1 MKNLKIKKALFLIT
15 AGLFFSVQ
23 SMATDGYFSTG
34 YGTIN
39 KGLAGAGI
47 AFYQGSL
54 INGNPA
60 GAAFLGDKYQLG
72 VGLFNPN
79 RQYTITGNPS
89 GMEGTFGLT
98 PGTVES
104 DSKYFVIPSL
114 GANWMLSEKSAISA
128 ALFGNGGMNTNYPT
142 ATFHDPGSTTTGV
155 NLIQMFGNIS
165 FSQKLGD
172 KHSIGITGVLAYQ
185 SFEAEGLSLFAGYSL
200 NPSSVS
206 NNGTDAAFGYG
217 FKIGYLGQLTDNF
230 SIGVMYQ
237 SKVFMSEF
245 DDYSGLFAEQGGFDI
260 PSSWTVGFSWEL
272 IEDLT
277 LIGDVKSIMYND
289 IKSIGNPFS
298 KLMDGQ
304 PLGADDGPGFGWED
318 IMVYKV
324 GINYA
329 GVDTWEFRGGVSIGD
344 NPVQESEV
352 LFNILAP
359 GVIQNQVSLGLSKE
373 VGKKGNQFHVAM
385 NYAFNNSVKGY
396 NPLDFDAAQAMQGNM
411 VPNQTVEIEMNQFE
425 LELGFSF

>member
-1 MKNLKIKKALFLIT
+1 MKILNFRKTFILAIVSLFVTTQVI
-15 AGLFFSVQ
+15 
-23 SMATDGYFSTG
+23 ATDGYFSTG

-60 GAAFLGDKYQLG
+60 GAAFLGNKYQLG

-79 RQYTITGNPS
+79 RQYTVAGNPS
-89 GMEGTFGLT
+89 GMEGTFGLM

-104 DSKYFVIPSL
+104 DSKIFVIPSL
-114 GANWMLSEKSAISA
+114 GANWMLNEKSAISA
-128 ALFGNGGMNTNYPT
+128 ALFGNGGMNTDYPT
-142 ATFHDPGSTTTGV
+142 GTFYDQSSKTTGV

-165 FSQKLGD
+165 YSQKLGE
-172 KHSIGITGVLAYQ
+172 KHSIGITGVLAFQ
-185 SFEAEGLSLFAGYSL
+185 TFEANGLASFASF
-200 NPSSVS
+200 SSAPTALS
-206 NNGTDAAFGYG
+206 GTDTDRGFGYG

-237 SKVFMSEF
+237 SQVYMNEF
-245 DDYSGLFAEQGGFDI
+245 DNYAGLFAEQGAFNI
-260 PSSWTVGFSWEL
+260 PSSWTAGFSWEVV
-272 IEDLT
+272 EDLT
-277 LIGDVKSIMYND
+277 LMGDVKSIMYSD
-289 IKSIGNPFS
+289 VSSIANPFS
-298 KLMDGQ
+298 NLNNAMMGD
-304 PLGADDGPGFGWED
+304 PTYLLGGDNGPGFGWED

-329 GVDTWEFRGGVSIGD
+329 GVDTWEFRGGVSIGQ

-359 GVIQNQVSLGLSKE
+359 GVVQNQVSLGLSKE
-373 VGKKGNQFHVAM
+373 VGNSGNQFHVAM
-385 NYAFNNSVKGY
+385 NYAFNNSVKGA
-396 NPLDFDAAQAMQGNM
+396 NPLDPPSG
-411 VPNQTVEIEMNQFE
+411 QTIEIEMNQFE